1 MIIAILAWCNHF
13 FFSVQHSAIKRS
25 SITLNK
31 RPHRLEN
38 IRQSVWK
45 KRTRRKIKLSTKTIS
60 LWYYLKS
67 FWLKVLFEKETIYTE
82 DVQGLFEGKT
92 AEEVIENI
100 NLREK
105 SKEKYKKDKEQNNAI
120 NTKINIVEEK
130 NIDANSETSKKDLE
144 KEATIDII
152 EPIETKEL
160 NQNPNETKVDNE
172 EKKD

>member
-1 MIIAILAWCNHF
+1 MAGTIDSEI
-13 FFSVQHSAIKRS
+13 
-25 SITLNK
+25 
-31 RPHRLEN
+31 
-38 IRQSVWK
+38 
-45 KRTRRKIKLSTKTIS
+45 KTIIDKNYARAKEV
-60 LWYYLKS
+60 LNNHRTILDNMV
-67 FWLKVLFEKETIYTE
+67 KVLFEKETIYTE
-82 DVQGLFEGKT
+82 DVEGLFEGKT

>member
-1 MIIAILAWCNHF
+1 MDNKIIEIP
-13 FFSVQHSAIKRS
+13 K
-25 SITLNK
+25 
-31 RPHRLEN
+31 
-38 IRQSVWK
+38 
-45 KRTRRKIKLSTKTIS
+45 
-60 LWYYLKS
+60 
-67 FWLKVLFEKETIYTE
+67 KETIYTE
-82 DVQGLFEGKT
+82 DVEGLFEGKT

-160 NQNPNETKVDNE
+160 NQNPNETNVDNE

>member
-1 MIIAILAWCNHF
+1 MKSRQLLRKFITGVNEEEVTNSENYARAKEVLNNHRNILDNM
-13 FFSVQHSAIKRS
+13 V
-25 SITLNK
+25 
-31 RPHRLEN
+31 
-38 IRQSVWK
+38 
-45 KRTRRKIKLSTKTIS
+45 
-60 LWYYLKS
+60 
-67 FWLKVLFEKETIYTE
+67 KVLFEKETIYTE
-82 DVQGLFEGKT
+82 DVEGLFEGKT

>member
-1 MIIAILAWCNHF
+1 M
-13 FFSVQHSAIKRS
+13 V
-25 SITLNK
+25 
-31 RPHRLEN
+31 
-38 IRQSVWK
+38 
-45 KRTRRKIKLSTKTIS
+45 
-60 LWYYLKS
+60 
-67 FWLKVLFEKETIYTE
+67 KVLFEKETIYTE
-82 DVQGLFEGKT
+82 DVEGLFEGKT